1 MMGSLAMIER
11 MLCNCPETDSSD
23 TERYSI
29 LDEEHFLNMN
39 LEYMGDS
46 SIY

>member
-1 MMGSLAMIER
+1 MIGSLVMIER
-11 MLCNCPETDSSD
+11 MLCNYPKTDSGD
-23 TERYSI
+23 TERYQI